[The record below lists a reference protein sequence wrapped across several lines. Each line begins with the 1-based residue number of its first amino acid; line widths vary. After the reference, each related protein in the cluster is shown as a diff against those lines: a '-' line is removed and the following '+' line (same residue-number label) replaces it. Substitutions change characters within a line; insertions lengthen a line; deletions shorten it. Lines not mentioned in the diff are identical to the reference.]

1 MGYLEDLMANNE
13 RIEAAT
19 RGHWTG
25 LIARILVP
33 GILLLLGIALA
44 VAGNVFGVGILEQWG
59 IVGSTQTIVRVIF
72 ALALIV
78 YPLIAFVLQYLYWSN
93 QRYIVTNFRL
103 IHIHGVLRKDVRD
116 SSLEKVNDIVTT
128 QSILGRILDY
138 GNLDILTSSESTGSE
153 LRHIGRPLRFKTA
166 ILEAKQRLDSAA
178 VTGGKSVPELL
189 SQLAELRDRGVVTE
203 DEFQREKKQ
212 LLDRM

>member
-13 RIEAAT
+13 RIESAT

-33 GILLLLGIALA
+33 GILLLIGIAIA
-44 VAGNVFGVGILEQWG
+44 TAGNIFGTGILEQWG
-59 IVGSTQTIVRVIF
+59 IVGQTQIIVRVIF
-72 ALALIV
+72 VLALIV
-78 YPLIAFVLQYLYWSN
+78 YPLIAFVLQYLYWRN
-93 QRYIVTNFRL
+93 EQFVVTNFRL

-116 SSLEKVNDIVTT
+116 SSLEKVNDIVTA
-128 QSILGRILDY
+128 QSILGRVLDY
-138 GNLDILTSSESTGSE
+138 GDLDILTSSDTTGSE

-166 ILEAKQRLDSAA
+166 ILEAKQRLDSGA
-178 VTGGKSVPELL
+178 VTGGKSIPDLL